1 MQTAQNIAYEETFY
15 NEGLVEDDVYQQNV
29 GKHIDKLKISKIQRT
44 CVHDGPGIRTV
55 IFFSG
60 CHLRCLWC
68 QNPELIPFQLD
79 TGQRSKITTKKA
91 MDIIMK
97 DKSFFQASNGGVT
110 LSGGEP
116 LLQHTESMVPFLK
129 QLKNEDIHITMETA
143 AFASWKNIQPLLPY
157 IDLFLLDIK
166 VINPHSHE
174 QLTRQ
179 NNDIIHQNIQKL
191 VARKANIQFRM
202 VVVPGYNDSSSQ
214 IQDVCNF
221 LKKLNYHSIELLKF
235 HNMYEEKSKR
245 LNISN
250 PTLQITNDQ
259 SLDEIRK
266 AIDVF
271 KSFDMNVSCD
281 LDFHTK
287 KSTFSNRIH
296 QIQKEIRESDCHF
309 CFETSTLKTDFYKK
323 NGFSKATHIH
333 RSKRLSYVLS
343 NKKVIIY
350 PKELIVGNFT
360 SKRLGGNVWEEY
372 FGIVFVS
379 ILHQIHKQTPVSFK
393 CSFEDKI
400 NFYTNIFPF
409 WAKHSLV
416 SYKNKTLKD
425 WMLILSRT
433 SEMNTGFN
441 NNQAAI
447 AHFIAN
453 HKRMLELGTTGLINE
468 IEFKRKKNAD
478 QSDFYDAAII
488 ALKGLEQFSLRYAE
502 KLDLLSKNETHPARR
517 QELEK
522 MANVCRHVPKYPART
537 FHEALQ
543 SMMFLQI
550 ALCTESFE
558 NAISFGR
565 LDQILFPYYQKDL
578 DANRITYEEA
588 KELLAA
594 FILKVDEVILVNDGD
609 TYLGIGR
616 LFESLSTVQSV
627 TFGGIKPDGTD
638 GTNPVTYMLLDIC
651 ELQPRGVNMTARIH
665 NNSPKEYVDRIS
677 EVYIN
682 GSPMPSLY
690 NDEVY
695 VKTLKQHYPESIE
708 NVRNYSI
715 VGCVEPV
722 ASDDHFGNTDCANMN
737 VALPFLQ
744 ALKGETNDL
753 WNFGLSNQISK
764 LTRKFIRYNF
774 GGLLKYTQP
783 LTHTYQMIKN
793 QFNPIFHIINN
804 QNVPIYDV
812 PKDMETLLNRFQK
825 RLNHLAASVLA
836 DHQDYERI
844 LRERFT
850 TPLASTL
857 FNNCIDT
864 GKDVYEGGAKLNSS
878 GIQAVAITDVA
889 DSLCAIEDVVF
900 HKKQYTIDQVICAVE
915 QNFEGAFN
923 GAIRNALL
931 NAPKFGD
938 DTSSEPQKWV
948 NKVLEIYVNALKSV
962 PSCPRNGIY
971 TAGYYA
977 LNVNIVYGENSPA
990 LPSGR
995 LKGTPFAHSI
1005 APHYGKQSLDLVS
1018 ALHSVSDVDFVRFAP
1033 NGTTITFTIDSALFQ
1048 GADGIKNLSAI
1059 IRTFF
1064 KKGGMQFQPNVINKD
1079 ILIDAFHHPEK
1090 HPYLLVRIAG
1100 YCAYFNDLTDELKM
1114 AIINR
1119 TCYS

>member
-1 MQTAQNIAYEETFY
+1 MQTAQNIAFEETFH
-15 NEGLVEDDVYQQNV
+15 NEGMLADNV
-29 GKHIDKLKISKIQRT
+29 IQKKTGKHIKKLKISKIQRT

-60 CHLRCLWC
+60 CNLRCLWC

-79 TGQRSKITTKKA
+79 TETTSKYTIQEV
-91 MDIIMK
+91 MDIVLK
-97 DKSFFQASNGGVT
+97 DKTFFQASNGGVT

-116 LLQHTESMVPFLK
+116 LLQHTESMVKFLK
-129 QLKNEDIHITMETA
+129 NLKKEDIHITMETA

-157 IDLFLLDIK
+157 IDLFLVDIK
-166 VINPHSHE
+166 VINTNHHE

-179 NNDIIHQNIQKL
+179 KNEIILQNIKKL
-191 VARKANIQFRM
+191 VDRKANIQFRM
-202 VVVPGYNDSSSQ
+202 VVVPGYNDSERQ
-214 IQDVCNF
+214 MKDVCDF
-221 LKKLNYHSIELLKF
+221 LNPLGYHSIELLKF

-245 LNISN
+245 LNITN
-250 PTLQITNDQ
+250 PTLNITTDQ
-259 SLDEIRK
+259 SLD
-266 AIDVF
+266 AIKRAVDTFHSLNMKVT
-271 KSFDMNVSCD
+271 CD
-281 LDFHTK
+281 LDFHTQ
-287 KSTFSNRIH
+287 KSTFSDRIIN
-296 QIQKEIRESDCHF
+296 IQKDIRESDIHL
-309 CFETSTLKTDFYKK
+309 CFETSTLKTEFYKK
-323 NGFSKATHIH
+323 HGFSKPTHIH
-333 RSKRLSYVLS
+333 RAERLAYLLN

-350 PKELIVGNFT
+350 PDELIVGNYT

-393 CSFEDKI
+393 CSFADKV

-409 WAKHSLV
+409 WVKHSLI
-416 SYKNKTLKD
+416 SYKNKSLKD
-425 WMLILSRT
+425 WMLLLARS

-447 AHFIAN
+447 AHFIVN
-453 HKRMLELGTTGLINE
+453 HKRMLELGTTGIIKEINL
-468 IEFKRKKNAD
+468 KREKNPGR
-478 QSDFYDAAII
+478 SDFYDAAII
-488 ALKGLEQFSLRYAE
+488 ALKGLERFASRYADQ
-502 KLDLLSKNETHPARR
+502 LDELRRDETNPARR
-517 QELEK
+517 QELEN
-522 MANVCRHVPKYPART
+522 MANVCRYVPKYPART

-578 DANRITYEEA
+578 DANAITYEQA

-609 TYLGIGR
+609 TYLGVGR

-627 TFGGIKPDGTD
+627 TFGGLKPDGTD
-638 GTNPVTYMLLDIC
+638 GTNDVTYMLLDIC

-665 NNSPKEYVDRIS
+665 NNSPEAYVDRIA

-690 NDEVY
+690 NDDIY
-695 VKTLKQHYPESIE
+695 VESLKKHYPASIE
-708 NVRNYSI
+708 DVRNYSI

-722 ASDDHFGNTDCANMN
+722 ASDDHFANTDCANMN
-737 VALPFLQ
+737 VSLAFLQ
-744 ALKGETNDL
+744 ALKGEKNDL
-753 WNFGLSNQISK
+753 WNFGISDQISK
-764 LTRKFIRYNF
+764 LTRKFFRYNF
-774 GGLLKYTQP
+774 SGLQKYITP
-783 LTHTYQMIKN
+783 LTTTYKSVHNTLN
-793 QFNPIFHIINN
+793 QIYL
-804 QNVPIYDV
+804 NVSSQVVPCYDS
-812 PKDMETLLNRFQK
+812 PKDMNTLLNRFQE
-825 RLNHLAASVLA
+825 RLNHLAASILA
-836 DHQDYERI
+836 DHQDFERI
-844 LRERFT
+844 LKERFT

-857 FNNCIDT
+857 YNNCIET
-864 GKDVYEGGAKLNSS
+864 GMDVYEGGAKLNSS

-889 DSLCAIEDVVF
+889 DSLCAIEDIVF
-900 HKKQYTIDQVICAVE
+900 GKKQYTLDEVIFAIE
-915 QNFEGAFN
+915 NNFEGKKN
-923 GAIRNALL
+923 GEIREALL

-938 DTSSEPQKWV
+938 DMSTNPQKWV

-962 PSCPRNGIY
+962 PSCPRSGVY

-1018 ALHSVSDVDFVRFAP
+1018 ALHSVSQVDFVRYAP

-1048 GADGIKNLSAI
+1048 GEHGIKNLSAI
-1059 IRTFF
+1059 IRSFF

-1079 ILIDAFHHPEK
+1079 ILIDAYHHPEK
-1090 HPYLLVRIAG
+1090 HPNLLVRIAG
-1100 YCAYFNDLTDELKM
+1100 YCAYFNDLTDELKL

>member
-1 MQTAQNIAYEETFY
+1 MQIAQNLALKETFHR
-15 NEGLVEDDVYQQNV
+15 EGLVEDDVYHV
-29 GKHIDKLKISKIQRT
+29 KTGKHIAKLKISKIQRT

-55 IFFSG
+55 VFFSG
-60 CHLRCLWC
+60 CNLRCLWC

-79 TGQRSKITTKKA
+79 TANKA
-91 MDIIMK
+91 KYTLQEVMDIILK
-97 DKSFFQASNGGVT
+97 DKTYFLTSGGGVT

-116 LLQHTESMVPFLK
+116 LLQHTESMVNFLK
-129 QLKNEDIHITMETA
+129 ILKKENIHITMETA

-157 IDLFLLDIK
+157 IDLFLVDIK
-166 VINPHSHE
+166 VVNSDHHE

-179 NNDIIHQNIQKL
+179 QNDIILQNIKKL
-191 VARKANIQFRM
+191 VARKASIQFRM
-202 VVVPGYNDSSSQ
+202 VVVPGYNDSDHQ
-214 IQDVCNF
+214 IKDVCDF
-221 LKKLNYHSIELLKF
+221 LKPLGYHSIELLKF

-245 LNISN
+245 FNISN
-250 PTLQITNDQ
+250 PTLNITNDQ
-259 SLDEIRK
+259 SLDAIRRAVALFQSLEMK
-266 AIDVF
+266 VT
-271 KSFDMNVSCD
+271 CD

-287 KSTFSNRIH
+287 KSTFSDRIMN
-296 QIQKEIRESDCHF
+296 IQKDIRESDIHL
-309 CFETSTLKTDFYKK
+309 CFETSTLKTAFYKK
-323 NGFSKATHIH
+323 HGFSKPTHIH
-333 RSKRLSYVLS
+333 RAERLSYLLN

-350 PKELIVGNFT
+350 PNELIVGNYT

-393 CSFEDKI
+393 CSFADKV

-409 WAKHSLV
+409 WAKNSLI
-416 SYKNKTLKD
+416 SYKNKSLKD
-425 WMLILSRT
+425 WMLLLARS

-447 AHFIAN
+447 AHFIVN
-453 HKRMLELGTTGLINE
+453 HKRMLELGTTGIIEE
-468 IEFKRKKNAD
+468 IAFKRVKHPERSN
-478 QSDFYDAAII
+478 FYDAAII
-488 ALKGLEQFSLRYAE
+488 ALKGLEKFASRYADQ
-502 KLDLLSKNETHPARR
+502 LDILSRNETNPARR
-517 QELEK
+517 QELEN
-522 MANVCRHVPKYPART
+522 MANVCRYVPKYPART

-565 LDQILFPYYQKDL
+565 LDQVLYPYFKKDL
-578 DANRITYEEA
+578 EANTITYEKA

-627 TFGGIKPDGTD
+627 TFGGLKPDGTD
-638 GTNPVTYMLLDIC
+638 GTNDVTYMLLDIC

-665 NNSPKEYVDRIS
+665 NNSPEAYVDRIA

-682 GSPMPSLY
+682 GSPMPALY
-690 NDEVY
+690 NDDIY
-695 VKTLKQHYPESIE
+695 VESLKAHYPASIE
-708 NVRNYSI
+708 DVRDYSI

-722 ASDDHFGNTDCANMN
+722 ASDDHFANTDCANMN
-737 VALPFLQ
+737 VSLPFLQ
-744 ALKGETNDL
+744 ALKGENYDL
-753 WNFGLSNQISK
+753 WIFGLSDQVSK
-764 LTRKFIRYNF
+764 LTRKFFRYNF
-774 GGLLKYTQP
+774 NGLQKYTSN
-783 LTHTYQMIKN
+783 LSSTYKRVKN
-793 QFNPIFHIINN
+793 TINHIY
-804 QNVPIYDV
+804 QNVSSQAVPIYNS
-812 PKDMETLLNRFQK
+812 PKDMDTLLSRFQE
-825 RLNHLAASVLA
+825 RLNHLAASILA
-836 DHQDYERI
+836 DHQDFERI
-844 LRERFT
+844 LQKRFT

-857 FNNCIDT
+857 FSNCIET
-864 GKDVYEGGAKLNSS
+864 GIDVYEGGAKLNSS

-889 DSLCAIEDVVF
+889 DSLCAIEDIVF
-900 HKKQYTIDQVICAVE
+900 RKKQYTIDEVIFAIE
-915 QNFEGAFN
+915 TNFDGKKN
-923 GAIRNALL
+923 GEIREALL
-931 NAPKFGD
+931 NVPKFGD
-938 DTSSEPQKWV
+938 DMSTNPQKWV

-962 PSCPRNGIY
+962 PSCPRNGVY
-971 TAGYYA
+971 AAGYYA
-977 LNVNIVYGENSPA
+977 LNVNIVYGENCPA

-1018 ALHSVSDVDFVRFAP
+1018 ALHSVSEVDFVRYAP

-1048 GADGIKNLSAI
+1048 GAHGIKNLSAI
-1059 IRTFF
+1059 IRSFF

-1079 ILIDAFHHPEK
+1079 ILLDAYHHPEK

-1100 YCAYFNDLTDELKM
+1100 YCAYFNDLTDELKR

>member
-1 MQTAQNIAYEETFY
+1 M
-15 NEGLVEDDVYQQNV
+15 VEDDVYQKKTGQ
-29 GKHIDKLKISKIQRT
+29 HIDKLKISKIQRT

-55 IFFSG
+55 VFFSG
-60 CHLRCLWC
+60 CNLRCLWC

-79 TGQRSKITTKKA
+79 TEYASKYSTQEI
-91 MDIIMK
+91 MEIILK
-97 DKSFFQASNGGVT
+97 DKTYFLASNGGVT

-116 LLQHTESMVPFLK
+116 LLQHTESMVHLLK
-129 QLKNEDIHITMETA
+129 QLKKEDIHVTMETA

-157 IDLFLLDIK
+157 IDLFLVDIK
-166 VINPHSHE
+166 VIDTDFHE
-174 QLTRQ
+174 QFTRQ
-179 NNDIIHQNIQKL
+179 HNEIIIKNIQKL

-202 VVVPGYNDSSSQ
+202 VVVPGYNDRTSH
-214 IQDVCNF
+214 IKDVCDF
-221 LKKLNYHSIELLKF
+221 LKSLDFHSIELLKF

-245 LNISN
+245 LKISN
-250 PTLQITNDQ
+250 PTLKITNDQ
-259 SLDEIRK
+259 SLHAVKK

-271 KSFDMNVSCD
+271 KSFDLQVICD

-287 KSTFSNRIH
+287 KSIFSNRI
-296 QIQKEIRESDCHF
+296 QNIQKDIRESECYI
-309 CFETSTLKTDFYKK
+309 CFETSSLKTEFYKN
-323 NGFSKATHIH
+323 NGFSKPTHIH
-333 RSKRLSYVLS
+333 RAERLSYLLN

-350 PKELIVGNFT
+350 PEELIVGNYT

-379 ILHQIHKQTPVSFK
+379 ILHQMHKQTPVSFK

-416 SYKNKTLKD
+416 RYKNKSFKD
-425 WMLILSRT
+425 WMLLLART

-447 AHFIAN
+447 AHFIVN
-453 HKRMLELGTTGLINE
+453 HKRMLDLGTTGILKE
-468 IEFKRKKNAD
+468 IELKRQKNAD
-478 QSDFYDAAII
+478 RTNFYDAAII
-488 ALKGLEQFSLRYAE
+488 TLKALERFASRYAKRLSE
-502 KLDLLSKNETHPARR
+502 LSKIEKKPARR

-522 MANVCRHVPKYPART
+522 MADVCRHVPKYPART

-543 SMMFLQI
+543 SIMFLQI

-565 LDQILFPYYQKDL
+565 LDQILFPYYKKDL
-578 DANRITYEEA
+578 DNNLVTYEEA

-594 FILKVDEVILVNDGD
+594 FILKVDEVILINDGD
-609 TYLGIGR
+609 TYFGIGR

-627 TFGGIKPDGTD
+627 TFGGLKPDGTD
-638 GTNPVTYMLLDIC
+638 GTNDLTYILLDIC

-665 NNSPKEYVDRIS
+665 NNSPAAYVDRIS

-690 NDEVY
+690 NDEIY
-695 VKTLKQHYPESIE
+695 VETLKKHYPAPIE
-708 NVRNYSI
+708 DARNYSI

-737 VALPFLQ
+737 VALAFLQ
-744 ALKGETNDL
+744 ALKGEKNDL
-753 WNFGLSNQISK
+753 WNFGISNQINK
-764 LTRKFIRYNF
+764 LTRKFFQYNF
-774 GGLLKYTQP
+774 SGLQKYTQP
-783 LTHTYQMIKN
+783 LSTAYQSIQNTLNHLYQSITHQT
-793 QFNPIFHIINN
+793 
-804 QNVPIYDV
+804 VPSYDS
-812 PKDMETLLNRFQK
+812 PKDMDTLLNRFQD

-836 DHQDYERI
+836 DHQDFERI

-850 TPLASTL
+850 TPLASTV
-857 FNNCIDT
+857 FKNCIET
-864 GKDVYEGGAKLNSS
+864 GMDVYEGGARINSS

-889 DSLCAIEDVVF
+889 DSLCAIDEIVF
-900 HKKQYTIDQVICAVE
+900 CQKRYTIDEVIYAIE
-915 QNFEGAFN
+915 NNFAGEKN
-923 GAIRNALL
+923 GEIRAALL
-931 NAPKFGD
+931 KVPKFGD
-938 DTSSEPQKWV
+938 DMTPDPNKWV

-962 PSCPRNGIY
+962 PSCPRDGIY

-1018 ALHSVSDVDFVRFAP
+1018 ALHSVSDVDFVKFAP
-1033 NGTTITFTIDSALFQ
+1033 NGTTITFTIDSALFL
-1048 GADGIKNLSAI
+1048 GEEGVKNLSAI
-1059 IRTFF
+1059 IRSFF

-1079 ILIDAFHHPEK
+1079 ILIDAYHHPEK

-1100 YCAYFNDLTDELKM
+1100 YCAYFNDLTDELKL

-1119 TCYS
+1119 TCYA

>member
-1 MQTAQNIAYEETFY
+1 MQSANNLAYEETFSS
-15 NEGLVEDDVYQQNV
+15 EGVVEDDVYQNNL
-29 GKHIDKLKISKIQRT
+29 GMHIDKLKISKIQRT

-60 CHLRCLWC
+60 CNLRCLWC

-79 TGQRSKITTKKA
+79 TAHSFKHSSQEV
-91 MDIIMK
+91 MDIILK
-97 DKSFFQASNGGVT
+97 DKTFFQASNGGVT

-116 LLQHTESMVPFLK
+116 LLQHTESMVQFLK
-129 QLKNEDIHITMETA
+129 QLKKEDIHITIETA

-157 IDLFLLDIK
+157 IDLFLLDVK
-166 VINPHSHE
+166 VIDTMNHE

-179 NNDIIHQNIQKL
+179 KNDIIHQNIQKL
-191 VARKANIQFRM
+191 VARKANIRFRM
-202 VVVPGYNDSSSQ
+202 VVVPGYNDSYSQ

-221 LKKLNYHSIELLKF
+221 LKNMNYHSIELLKF
-235 HNMYEEKSKR
+235 HNIYEEKSKQF
-245 LNISN
+245 NISN
-250 PTLQITNDQ
+250 PTLNITNDE
-259 SLDEIRK
+259 SLDAIRK
-266 AIDVF
+266 AIDIF
-271 KSFDMNVSCD
+271 KSFDMDVNYD
-281 LDFHTK
+281 LDFHTQ
-287 KSTFSNRIH
+287 KSTFSDRIYS
-296 QIQKEIRESDCHF
+296 IQKEIRESDCSF
-309 CFETSTLKTDFYKK
+309 CFETSTLKTAFYKK
-323 NGFSKATHIH
+323 YGFSEPTHIH
-333 RSKRLSYVLS
+333 RAERLSYILN

-350 PKELIVGNFT
+350 PDELIVGNFT

-379 ILHQIHKQTPVSFK
+379 ILHQIHKQKPVSFK
-393 CSFEDKI
+393 CSFEDKL

-409 WAKHSLV
+409 WAKHSLIN
-416 SYKNKTLKD
+416 YKNKSLKD
-425 WMLILSRT
+425 WMLTLART

-453 HKRMLELGTTGLINE
+453 HKRMLELGTTGIIKE
-468 IEFKRKKNAD
+468 IESKRQKNPD
-478 QSDFYDAAII
+478 QSDFYDAALIT
-488 ALKGLEQFSLRYAE
+488 LKALEQFSSRYANH
-502 KLDLLSKNETHPARR
+502 LAQLSKNETNPSRR
-517 QELEK
+517 QELEN
-522 MANVCRHVPKYPART
+522 MANVCRHVPKYPARS

-578 DANRITYEEA
+578 DANLISYEKA
-588 KELLAA
+588 KEMLAA

-627 TFGGIKPDGTD
+627 TFGGMKPDGTD

-665 NNSPKEYVDRIS
+665 NNSPSAYVDRIS

-690 NDEVY
+690 NDDIY
-695 VKTLKQHYPESIE
+695 VKTLKKHYPETIE

-737 VALPFLQ
+737 LALPFLQ

-753 WNFGLSNQISK
+753 WNFGVSDQISK
-764 LTRKFIRYNF
+764 LTQKFIRYNF
-774 GGLLKYTQP
+774 GGLQKYTQP
-783 LTHTYQMIKN
+783 LTRTYKSIHNKLYNVYQS
-793 QFNPIFHIINN
+793 INN
-804 QNVPIYDV
+804 QNAPIYDS
-812 PKDMETLLNRFQK
+812 PKDMDTLLHRFQE
-825 RLNHLAASVLA
+825 RLNHLAASVLD

-844 LRERFT
+844 LQERFT

-857 FNNCIDT
+857 FNNCIET
-864 GKDVYEGGAKLNSS
+864 GKDVYEGGAKINSS
-878 GIQAVAITDVA
+878 GIQAVAVTDVA
-889 DSLCAIEDVVF
+889 DSLHAIDEVVF
-900 HKKQYTIDQVICAVE
+900 RKKQYTIDQVIYAIE
-915 QNFEGAFN
+915 QNFEGDQN
-923 GAIRNALL
+923 EEIRNALL
-931 NAPKFGD
+931 KVPKFGD
-938 DTSSEPQKWV
+938 DITPEPQQWV
-948 NKVLEIYVNALKSV
+948 NKVLEIYVNALNSV
-962 PSCPRNGIY
+962 SSCPRDGIY

-977 LNVNIVYGENSPA
+977 LNVNVVYGENSPA

-1005 APHYGKQSLDLVS
+1005 SPHYGKQSLDLVS
-1018 ALHSVSDVDFVRFAP
+1018 ALHSVSDVDFVSFAP

-1048 GADGIKNLSAI
+1048 GADGTRNLSAI
-1059 IRTFF
+1059 IRSFF
-1064 KKGGMQFQPNVINKD
+1064 KKGGMQFQPNVINRE
-1079 ILIDAFHHPEK
+1079 ILMDAYHHPEK
-1090 HPYLLVRIAG
+1090 YPFLLVRIAG
-1100 YCAYFNDLTDELKM
+1100 FCAYFNDLTDELKL